1 MRKTIICGKEIKDKF
16 EKNQVFD
23 LDLSLGSGEFG
34 LTFDQISK
42 HLMFLG
48 SPGTG
53 KTNAINILIDELLR
67 KKSTQD
73 SLFIFDTKGD
83 FYREFGNRPC
93 KKLVISNEYPK
104 SACWNIFGEIMDF
117 DQNTVYYDK
126 KNEIFAR
133 EIAKMLFADKESD
146 HQPFFH
152 NAASDIV
159 SKVILYFLRQA
170 KNMDDTSIL
179 NNYFLANFLK
189 TASKEDL
196 LRILSSKENPDFRGA
211 IEYINCDDGQSQ
223 GVLSF
228 IKEMASDLLVG
239 VFGGYEDSQD
249 RKNQFSI
256 RKLVKEKA
264 YDVVFIDYDISAS
277 KAQAPIYKVI
287 VDLLLK
293 FSMSGREDFRNRVY
307 LILDEISLL
316 PKLNYLSDGLTFGR
330 SRGLRIIAGIQ
341 SVDLIYDTYGSHL
354 GNVIISN
361 FMNIISFYLSDAV
374 SRDFVSK
381 YFGLAYQDFNF
392 SSGNGYCNTQ
402 REGYV
407 VEDWDILKLSMGQ
420 AFVKLAGLDPIK
432 YRFRIFKED

>member
-1 MRKTIICGKEIKDKF
+1 MRKTIICGNEIKETF
-16 EKNQVFD
+16 EKDQAFD

-53 KTNAINILIDELLR
+53 KTNAINILIDELLM
-67 KKSTQD
+67 KKSAQD

-83 FYREFGNRPC
+83 FYREFGHRPC

-117 DQNTVYYDK
+117 DQDRVYYDK
-126 KNEIFAR
+126 KNEIYAR

-152 NAASDIV
+152 NAASDIT

-170 KNMDDTSIL
+170 KNMGDTSML

-189 TASKEDL
+189 IASKEDL
-196 LRILSSKENPDFRGA
+196 LRILASKENPDFKGA
-211 IEYINCDDGQSQ
+211 IEYINSADGQSQ

-228 IKEMASDLLVG
+228 IKEMAADLLVG
-239 VFGGYEDSQD
+239 VFGGYEKCQD
-249 RKNQFSI
+249 WENQFSI
-256 RKLVKEKA
+256 RNLVKNQA

-277 KAQAPIYKVI
+277 KAQSPIYKVI
-287 VDLLLK
+287 VDLILK
-293 FSMSGREDFRNRVY
+293 FSMSGREDYRNRIY

-330 SRGLRIIAGIQ
+330 SRGLRLIAGIQ
-341 SVDLIYDTYGSHL
+341 SVDLIYDTYGTHL

-361 FMNIISFYLSDAV
+361 FMNIVAFYLSDAI

-381 YFGLAYQDFNF
+381 YFGLAYLDYSF
-392 SSGNGYCNTQ
+392 SSGSRHFNTQ
-402 REGYV
+402 REGHV
-407 VEDWDILKLSMGQ
+407 VEDWEQMNLEMGQ
-420 AFVKLAGLDPIK
+420 AFVKIAGLDPIK
-432 YRFRIFKED
+432 YKFRLYKED

>member
-1 MRKTIICGKEIKDKF
+1 MRKTIICGKEIKDNF

-23 LDLSLGSGEFG
+23 LDLSLGAGEFG

-83 FYREFGNRPC
+83 FYREFGARPC
-93 KKLVISNEYPK
+93 KSLVISNEYPK

-117 DQNTVYYDK
+117 DQKTVYYDY

-189 TASKEDL
+189 TASTEDL

-228 IKEMASDLLVG
+228 IKEMAADLLVG

-361 FMNIISFYLSDAV
+361 FMNVISFYLSDAV

-392 SSGNGYCNTQ
+392 SSGNGYCNSQ

-407 VEDWDILKLSMGQ
+407 VEDWDILNLSMGQ

>member
-1 MRKTIICGKEIKDKF
+1 MRKTIICGKEIKDGL

-23 LDLSLGSGEFG
+23 LDLSLGAGEFG
-34 LTFDQISK
+34 LSFDQISK

-83 FYREFGNRPC
+83 FYREFGHRPC
-93 KKLVISNEYPK
+93 KRLVISNVYPK

-117 DQNTVYYDK
+117 DQKTVCYDK
-126 KNEIFAR
+126 KNEIYAR
-133 EIAKMLFADKESD
+133 EIAKMLFDDKESD

-170 KNMDDTSIL
+170 KNMGDTSIL

-196 LRILSSKENPDFRGA
+196 LRILASKENPDFRGA

-228 IKEMASDLLVG
+228 IKEMAADLLVG

-256 RKLVKEKA
+256 RKLVKEKD

-392 SSGNGYCNTQ
+392 SSGNGYCNSQ

>member
-1 MRKTIICGKEIKDKF
+1 MRKTIICGKEIKDNF

-23 LDLSLGSGEFG
+23 LDLSLGAGEFG

-83 FYREFGNRPC
+83 FYREFGARPC
-93 KKLVISNEYPK
+93 KSLVISNEYPK

-117 DQNTVYYDK
+117 DQKTVYYDY

-228 IKEMASDLLVG
+228 IKEMAADLLVG

-361 FMNIISFYLSDAV
+361 FMNVISFYLSDAV

-392 SSGNGYCNTQ
+392 SSGNGYCNSQ

-407 VEDWDILKLSMGQ
+407 VEDWDILNLSMGQ

>member
-67 KKSTQD
+67 KKSTRD

-83 FYREFGNRPC
+83 FYREFGNRSC

-126 KNEIFAR
+126 KNEIFSR

-196 LRILSSKENPDFRGA
+196 LRILASKENPDFRGA

-228 IKEMASDLLVG
+228 IKEMAADLLVG

-361 FMNIISFYLSDAV
+361 FMNVIVFYLSDAV